1 MTALAGMAGL
11 FLLACAS
18 PGPVWLV
25 ITTTAIGVSRRAGV
39 LAGLGVAC
47 ATLCWASVAMAGLGL
62 VLARMEWIGTTIR
75 LAGAAYLAWI
85 GWRMVRGAGRPL
97 VVAGPLPPGAA
108 AAFRRGFLASIT
120 NPKAAAFFGSVF
132 VVTLPEAAPEGLRL
146 AAVLML
152 GALSAAW
159 HAGLA
164 VVFSTARV
172 QAAYARARARVDVV
186 VGVVLMGLGLRLAVA
201 R

>member
-1 MTALAGMAGL
+1 MLALAGMAGL

-25 ITTTAIGVSRRAGV
+25 ITSTAIAAGRRAGV
-39 LAGLGVAC
+39 MAGLGVAC
-47 ATLCWASVAMAGLGL
+47 ATLVWASIAMAGLGL
-62 VLARMEWIGTTIR
+62 VLTRMEWIGTTIR
-75 LAGAAYLAWI
+75 LAGAAYLVWI
-85 GWRMVRGAGRPL
+85 GWRMVRGAGQPL
-97 VVAGPLPPGAA
+97 VAPGALPPGGAS
-108 AAFRRGFLASIT
+108 AFRRGFLASIT

-132 VVTLPEAAPEGLRL
+132 VVTLPEAAPDGLRIV
-146 AAVLML
+146 AVLML

-172 QAAYARARARVDVV
+172 QAVYACTKRRLDMV
-186 VGVVLMGLGLRLAVA
+186 VGVVLMGFGVRLAVA

>member
-1 MTALAGMAGL
+1 MAALAAIAGL

-25 ITTTAIGVSRRAGV
+25 ITFNAIGAGRRAGV

-47 ATLCWASVAMAGLGL
+47 ATLIWASIAMAGLGL

-75 LAGAAYLAWI
+75 LAGAAYLVWI
-85 GWRMVRGAGRPL
+85 GWRMLRGAGSPP
-97 VVAGPLPPGAA
+97 VAPGGLPRGGAS
-108 AAFRRGFLASIT
+108 AFRRGFLASIT

-132 VVTLPEAAPEGLRL
+132 VVTLPEAAPDGLRL

-172 QAAYARARARVDVV
+172 QAAYAASKRRLDLV

>member
-1 MTALAGMAGL
+1 MMALAGMAGL

-25 ITTTAIGVSRRAGV
+25 ITSTAIGTGRRAGV
-39 LAGLGVAC
+39 LAGLGVAS
-47 ATLCWASVAMAGLGL
+47 ATLVWASIAMAGLGL

-75 LAGAAYLAWI
+75 LAGAAYLVWI
-85 GWRMVRGAGRPL
+85 GWRMVRGAGHA
-97 VVAGPLPPGAA
+97 VVAPGPLPGGGAG
-108 AAFRRGFLASIT
+108 AFRRGFLASIT

-132 VVTLPEAAPEGLRL
+132 VVTLPEAAPDGLRV

-152 GALSAAW
+152 GMLSAAW

-172 QAAYARARARVDVV
+172 QAAYGRAKRRLDLVI
-186 VGVVLMGLGLRLAVA
+186 GVVLMGLGLRLAAA